1 MTTERSTWNA
11 GTWITSFGNLVLG
24 IVAASATLLFA
35 GSLAAHSWEG
45 AAGGGAVSVGTCLL
59 ALAVTFSTSGH
70 TFRVAVISFIVG
82 ASVAV
87 AFWLYVLFLLAT
99 GEMAV
104 VPDDL
109 LGEPGSCFAGC

>member
-24 IVAASATLLFA
+24 MVAASATLLFA

-45 AAGGGAVSVGTCLL
+45 AAVTGAVSVWACLL
-59 ALAVTFSTSGH
+59 ALAITFATSGH
-70 TFRVAVISFIVG
+70 TFRVAVTSFIVG

-87 AFWLYVLFLLAT
+87 AFWLYILFLFAT

>member
-1 MTTERSTWNA
+1 MTTEQSTWNA

-45 AAGGGAVSVGTCLL
+45 AAVTGAVSAGACLL
-59 ALAVTFSTSGH
+59 GLAITLATNGH

-82 ASVAV
+82 ALTAM
-87 AFWLYVLFLLAT
+87 AFWLYLLLLLAT
-99 GEMAV
+99 GEISV

>member
-1 MTTERSTWNA
+1 MTTERSNWNA
-11 GTWITSFGNLVLG
+11 GTWTTSVGNLVLG
-24 IVAASATLLFA
+24 FIASSATLLFA
-35 GSLAAHSWEG
+35 GALAAHSWEG
-45 AAGGGAVSVGTCLL
+45 AAVTGAVSAGTCLL
-59 ALAVTFSTSGH
+59 ALAITFSTSGH
-70 TFRVAVISFIVG
+70 TFRVAVTSFIVG

-87 AFWLYVLFLLAT
+87 ALGLYLVLLFAT

>member
-1 MTTERSTWNA
+1 MTTERSTWNVR
-11 GTWITSFGNLVLG
+11 TWITSFGNLVLG
-24 IVAASATLLFA
+24 FVAASATLLFA
-35 GSLAAHSWEG
+35 GTLAAHSWEG
-45 AAGGGAVSVGTCLL
+45 AAGTGAVSVAACLL
-59 ALAVTFSTSGH
+59 ALAITAATSGH
-70 TFRVAVISFIVG
+70 TFRVAVTSFIVG

-87 AFWLYVLFLLAT
+87 ALGLYLVLLFAT

>member
-35 GSLAAHSWEG
+35 VSLAAHSWEG
-45 AAGGGAVSVGTCLL
+45 AAVTGAVSAGTCLL
-59 ALAVTFSTSGH
+59 ALAITFATSEH

-82 ASVAV
+82 ASVAA
-87 AFWLYVLFLLAT
+87 AFWLYLLFLLAT
-99 GEMAV
+99 GETAV

>member
-1 MTTERSTWNA
+1 MTTERSNWNA
-11 GTWITSFGNLVLG
+11 GTWTTSVGNLVLG
-24 IVAASATLLFA
+24 FIASSATLLFA
-35 GSLAAHSWEG
+35 GALAAHSWEG
-45 AAGGGAVSVGTCLL
+45 AAVTGAVSAGTCLL
-59 ALAVTFSTSGH
+59 ALAITFATSEH

-82 ASVAV
+82 ASVAA
-87 AFWLYVLFLLAT
+87 AFWLFILFLFAT

>member
-24 IVAASATLLFA
+24 IVAASATMLFA
-35 GSLAAHSWEG
+35 GALATQSWEG

-59 ALAVTFSTSGH
+59 ALAITFSTSGQ
-70 TFRVAVISFIVG
+70 TFRVAVTSFIVG

-87 AFWLYVLFLLAT
+87 ALGLYLVLLFAT